1 MTTIPPLDST
11 VTRRTVLAGA
21 AATAAATVAVTAGC
35 ASESNSGQNQ
45 SGQQSGSASVAKADV
60 PVGGGTVLTQSQVV
74 VTQASPGQFKAFSAV
89 CTHQGCLV
97 SQVQNGLIVC
107 ACHGSTF
114 SAVDGSN
121 VSGPAPTPLTAKTV
135 TVDGNTLKIS

>member
-1 MTTIPPLDST
+1 MTTITPLHSA

-35 ASESNSGQNQ
+35 GSDSGQSP
-45 SGQQSGSASVAKADV
+45 SGQGSGPTSVAKADV
-60 PVGGGTVLTQSQVV
+60 PVGGGTVLTQSQTV
-74 VTQASPGQFKAFSAV
+74 VTQPSPGQFKAFSAV

-97 SQVQNGLIVC
+97 SQVQNGMIVC
-107 ACHGSTF
+107 ACHGSVF

-135 TVDGNTLKIS
+135 TVEGNTLKIS